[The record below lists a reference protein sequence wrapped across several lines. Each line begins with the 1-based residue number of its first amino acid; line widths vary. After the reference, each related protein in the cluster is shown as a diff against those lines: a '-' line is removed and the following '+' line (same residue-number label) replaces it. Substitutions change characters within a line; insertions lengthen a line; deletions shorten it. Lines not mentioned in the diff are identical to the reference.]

1 MQRSSIFTHLK
12 IAFDFSFHVFQ
23 LVILFA
29 GPKKYF
35 FNHFAEKIVLET
47 RLTKHSYF
55 CMSIEYTITNVLCK
69 EMSGTS
75 TKGIMSLKEI
85 FVDKFIEGSNIII
98 IK

>member
-1 MQRSSIFTHLK
+1 MQPSSIFTHLK
-12 IAFDFSFHVFQ
+12 IAFDFPFHVFKI
-23 LVILFA
+23 VILFA
-29 GPKKYF
+29 GPKKILF
-35 FNHFAEKIVLET
+35 IHFAEKIVLKT

-55 CMSIEYTITNVLCK
+55 CTSNEYTITNVACK

-85 FVDKFIEGSNIII
+85 FVYKLTEGSNIII

>member
-1 MQRSSIFTHLK
+1 MQRPSIFTHLK
-12 IAFDFSFHVFQ
+12 IAFDFPFHVFK

-29 GPKKYF
+29 GQKKYF

-55 CMSIEYTITNVLCK
+55 CISNEYTITNVVCK

-85 FVDKFIEGSNIII
+85 SVDKFTEGTNIII